1 MMESHGSKGAVGVV
15 KETPQIITGN
25 VDFTTGNKE
34 AVYKLVKIKMVPSMP
49 KR

>member
-1 MMESHGSKGAVGVV
+1 MESYGSEGAVGVV
-15 KETPQIITGN
+15 EETPQIISGI
-25 VDFTTGNKE
+25 VDFTTGDKE